1 VTHRWD
7 VVGVGENSVDTIL
20 TLEGLTHGGGRKARI
35 LSRERA
41 LGGQV
46 VTTLC
51 TCASLG
57 LRAAYVGVF
66 GEDDDGRFAREELA
80 RRGIDTAG
88 AVTRPC
94 VNRQAVI
101 LVEPG
106 GERQVL
112 WSRDSALVL
121 EPPQLPTDLLTSARL
136 VHVDAVDVAAACE
149 AARLARAAGALV
161 TCDIDTVDAD
171 TAALVETVSHPI
183 LAAHVPAALTGDA
196 DVERAVRALGQR
208 HGGPMCVTLG
218 ARGAVLFAE
227 GRLHR
232 VAGWPI
238 DAVDTTGAG
247 DVFRGAFI
255 AAVLEGQ
262 APSDILRFAN
272 AAAAVSCTRAG
283 AVGGVPTRAEV
294 ETLLLQEQA
303 PERRHGQL

>member
-1 VTHRWD
+1 MTHTWD

-20 TLEGLTHGGGRKARI
+20 TVEGPAHGEGRKARI

-57 LRAAYVGVF
+57 LRAAYIGAF
-66 GEDDDGRFAREELA
+66 GEDDDGRFAREQLA
-80 RRGIDTAG
+80 RRGVDTAG

-94 VNRQAVI
+94 PNRQAVI

-106 GERQVL
+106 GERLVL
-112 WSRDSALVL
+112 WSRDPALAL
-121 EPPQLPTDLLTSARL
+121 EPLQLPADLLTSARL

-149 AARLARAAGALV
+149 AARLARAAGTLV
-161 TCDIDTVDAD
+161 TCDIDAVDSD

-183 LAAHVPAALTGDA
+183 LAEHVPAALTGDA
-196 DVERAVRALGQR
+196 DVERAIQALGQR
-208 HGGPMCVTLG
+208 RGGPICVTLG
-218 ARGAVLFAE
+218 ARGAVLCAD

-255 AAVLEGQ
+255 AALLEGQ
-262 APSDILRFAN
+262 PAFDILRFAN

-283 AVGGVPTRAEV
+283 AAGAVPSRAEV
-294 ETLLLQEQA
+294 DALLLQEQA
-303 PERRHGQL
+303 AERRHGQL